1 MLPSIEGVG
10 MVNGSTM
17 SILSDPATTVAQI
30 NASLHSLAVD
40 LRVLDQSRF
49 PIQASLPWRN
59 SQSPHQGNAPMTH
72 WSLRARRPNAS
83 PSSTCITVS
92 MIRLMPG
99 TSKNN
104 PQYQG
109 RSMSFNHAKK

>member
-17 SILSDPATTVAQI
+17 SIRSEPATTVAQI
-30 NASLHSLAVD
+30 RASLHSRAVD

-49 PIQASLPWRN
+49 PIQVSLPCRN
-59 SQSPHQGNAPMTH
+59 SQSPHHGKAPMIH
-72 WSLRARRPNAS
+72 CSFMLRRPKAK

-92 MIRLMPG
+92 MIKLMPG
-99 TSKNN
+99 TRRKMA
-104 PQYQG
+104 QYHG
-109 RSMSFNHAKK
+109 RSIKRSHAKK